1 MKKLCLV
8 LAALLLA
15 ACAHAP
21 AQKADEAA
29 PKAERN
35 FTPGYVK
42 EVIAKGKTTQ
52 KEILAKIGA
61 PNAMRRRSLG
71 VTTGPAQ
78 VWNYWTAPPLQ
89 DVAKGG
95 VQPVSRLTVTF
106 DDNGVVQDY
115 SAADSSVLI
124 K

>member
-8 LAALLLA
+8 LAALLLG

-21 AQKADEAA
+21 VQNAKEAV
-29 PKAERN
+29 PKTERN
-35 FTPGYVK
+35 FSPAYVK
-42 EVIAKGKTTQ
+42 EVIVKGKTTQ
-52 KEILAKIGA
+52 KEILDKIGS
-61 PNAMRRRSLG
+61 PNSIKRRAVG

-95 VQPVSRLTVTF
+95 VQPVSRLTVTI

-115 SAADSSVLI
+115 TAGESSVVI